1 MLSHQILTRQHIGRT
16 ASYYEDGADDY
27 YAKEGEASQWQ
38 GKGAEAL
45 GLEGAVDS
53 QRFREL
59 LAGKVQDGTAIMR
72 SSTRDD
78 AKARIGVD
86 LTFSAPK
93 SVSMQ
98 ALIHGDAR
106 IIQAHDRAVSK
117 AMEHAEQRAQA
128 RQKVAGKSRV
138 ENTGNLVM
146 AKFRHETSRE
156 RDPQLH
162 THAIVLNMTQRSD
175 GQWRALRNDE
185 IIKSTKYLGAV
196 YRSELAHELQGMGYQ
211 LRHDKDG
218 MFELGHI
225 SREQVEKFSA
235 RSDQIEKILEE
246 KGLTRATASAS
257 EKQMATMKS
266 RAPKRNTE
274 REVIFKEWKA
284 RAGELKIDFESK
296 SWAGAGASPE
306 TKKHA
311 LEISQEEAARR
322 ALRYAVNHLTERQSV
337 VSHSELMNIAMKQG
351 MGQVR
356 QEDLAK
362 ELSGQVKKGSL
373 VREEP
378 LYTPATGDQN
388 NPSLSRPKAYWVAE
402 VEKLGIPR
410 REAAKRVAD
419 GVRQGRLVKQEA
431 RYTTQ
436 TALEREKRI
445 LMIERE
451 GRGAVTPVMSREDA
465 TARLEA
471 ASLNR
476 GQRSAATLML
486 STENRVTAVQGL
498 AGTGKSH
505 MLDTAKKE
513 IETQGYEV
521 MAFAPYGSQVKA
533 LREMNVKAK
542 TLASFLKAKDKEIN
556 EKTVVVL
563 DEAGVVP
570 TRQMEQL
577 MKLVEKSGARM
588 VMLGDTEQTKAIE
601 AGRPFDQLQKEGMQ
615 TARMDEIMRQ
625 KSPELKKAVEL
636 AAGGSAGKSLNHV
649 SNIHEIQDDVS
660 RWERLSHD
668 FVSLAQQDRD
678 NTIIVSGTNEARRH
692 INKTIRQG
700 LETEGKGEH
709 YNVLLRKDTTQAER
723 RFSQNYK
730 VGDVVQPEKDYD
742 SKGLKRGQLY
752 KVLDNGPGN
761 QLTVQGE
768 EGKTIRFSPSQ
779 VRKISVYE
787 QERNEFS
794 PGDRVR
800 ITRNDAK
807 MDLAN
812 GDRFTVVDSGKDE
825 IDLQNEEGRVVKL
838 STEKPLH
845 IDYAYATT
853 VHSSQG
859 LTADRVMVDAQAN
872 SRVTARDV
880 HYVAISRARYEAT
893 IYTNDSGRLT
903 KAVERENTK
912 DAALDLHR
920 AKVHKHDRHER
931 TPQAGQHERSR
942 GGRERAAQRQIQ
954 HEAGR

>member
-1 MLSHQILTRQHIGRT
+1 MLSHQVLTRQHIGRT

-38 GKGAEAL
+38 GEGAKAL

-59 LAGKVQDGTAIMR
+59 LAGKVENGTHIMR

-117 AMEHAEQRAQA
+117 AVEHAEQRAQA
-128 RQKVAGKSRV
+128 RQKVAGKSHV
-138 ENTGNLVM
+138 ESTNNLVV

-257 EKQMATMKS
+257 EKQVATMQS

-274 REVIFKEWKA
+274 REVIFNEWQT
-284 RAGELKIDFESK
+284 RAGDLKIDFESK
-296 SWAGAGASPE
+296 AWAGAGASTD
-306 TKKHA
+306 TKKNA
-311 LEISQEEAARR
+311 LEISHEEAAKR
-322 ALRYAVNHLTERQSV
+322 ALRYSLNHLTERQAV
-337 VSHSELMNIAMKQG
+337 VNHTELMNTAMKKG

-362 ELSGQVKKGSL
+362 ELASQVKKGGL
-373 VREEP
+373 IKEDP
-378 LYTPATGDQN
+378 LYAPASGNQN
-388 NPSLSRPKAYWVAE
+388 DPELARPKNHWVDE
-402 VEKLGIPR
+402 VEKLGLPR
-410 REAAKRVAD
+410 QEAVKRVAD
-419 GVRQGRLVKQEA
+419 GIRSGRLVKQET

-436 TALEREKRI
+436 AALEREKRI
-445 LMIERE
+445 LTIERE
-451 GRGAVTPVMSREDA
+451 GRGVMPPVMSQEA
-465 TARLEA
+465 AAKRLES
-471 ASLNR
+471 ASLNK
-476 GQRSAATLML
+476 GQRSAAALML
-486 STENRVTAVQGL
+486 STENRITAVQGL

-505 MLDTAKKE
+505 MLDTARKE
-513 IETQGYEV
+513 IESQGYEV

-542 TLASFLKAKDKEIN
+542 TLASFLRAKDKEIN
-556 EKTVVVL
+556 DKTVIVL

-577 MKLVEKSGARM
+577 MKLVEKSGSRM

-636 AAGGSAGKSLNHV
+636 AAGGKAGESLGHV
-649 SNIHEIQDDVS
+649 SNIYEIKEDTS
-660 RWERLSHD
+660 SWEKLAHD
-668 FVSLAQQDRD
+668 FISLSPQDRD

-700 LETEGKGEH
+700 LETEGKGSH
-709 YNVLLRKDTTQAER
+709 YDVLLRKDTTQAER
-723 RFSQNYK
+723 RFSQNYQ
-730 VGDVVQPEKDYD
+730 VGDIIQPEKDYE
-742 SKGLKRGQLY
+742 SRGLMRGQNY
-752 KVLDNGPGN
+752 TVLDNGPGN
-761 QLTVQGE
+761 QLTVEGA
-768 EGKTIRFSPSQ
+768 EGKTIKFSPSQ

-787 QERNEFS
+787 HERNEFS

-807 MDLAN
+807 LDLAN
-812 GDRFTVVDSGKDE
+812 GDRFSVVSSQNDE
-825 IDLQNEEGRVVKL
+825 LKLKNDEGREVTL
-838 STEKPLH
+838 SGEKALH
-845 IDYAYATT
+845 LDYAYATT

-859 LTADRVMVDAQAN
+859 LTADRVLVDAQTN

-880 HYVAISRARYEAT
+880 HYVAISRARFEAS
-893 IYTNDSGRLT
+893 IYTNSSAKLA
-903 KAVERENTK
+903 KAVERENGK
-912 DAALDLHR
+912 NAALDIQNAKLHR
-920 AKVHKHDRHER
+920 GIERPAQAEIQPAERARNER
-931 TPQAGQHERSR
+931 TGPRD
-942 GGRERAAQRQIQ
+942 IQ